1 MSEFGPFLFPALA
14 LFFIL
19 RRVLK
24 PRRIKPN
31 GLWTFPVI
39 LTLLALLSLSK
50 SGMPVPLAL
59 GAYVLAVVAGL
70 ALGWYTT
77 AHLELTLDP
86 KAGTIMSQQT
96 LPGTLLTAAVFALRF
111 GVEYLVE
118 GTPGGAAGGHVTG
131 QHAASLVWISNAALL
146 FVAARMLGRAW
157 HLWIRTRP
165 LLEQI
170 ALHKAADGK

>member
-1 MSEFGPFLFPALA
+1 MSDFGPFLFPALA

-19 RRVLK
+19 RRGLK
-24 PRRIKPN
+24 PRRIKAN
-31 GLWTFPVI
+31 SLWTFPIV
-39 LTLLALLSLSK
+39 LTILALLSLSK
-50 SGMPVPLAL
+50 SGMPAPLAI
-59 GAYVLAVVAGL
+59 GAYVVALAGGL

-77 AHLELTLDP
+77 QHLELTLDP
-86 KAGTIMSQQT
+86 KTGTIMSQQT
-96 LPGTLLTAAVFALRF
+96 TAGTLLTAAVFALRF

-118 GTPGGAAGGHVTG
+118 GAPGGAGGGHVSAH
-131 QHAASLVWISNAALL
+131 HAAGLVWLSNAALL

-170 ALHKAADGK
+170 EQHKAANGK